1 MQLISSEP
9 GSPKRDIDLVSAWL
23 PRGRVHVLELGC
35 GRAELT
41 RAIAG
46 QHPQA
51 QITALEVDRT
61 QHALNLEAE
70 VPSNVQFGFGGADAI
85 PAPDGSFDMVLMA
98 KSLHH
103 VPMERMDRALTE
115 IARVLRTGGLALF
128 SEPVYAGEFN
138 AVMSI
143 FHDEK
148 RVREAAFATL
158 ERAVASGLF
167 ELAAEEF
174 YSAARRFAN
183 FEDFERRMIGVTH
196 TDHRL
201 TAAQMDA
208 VRERFARSVGDDG
221 AIFHQPMRVDV
232 LRKPQVRG

>member
-23 PRGRVHVLELGC
+23 PRGRVSVLELGC

-46 QHPQA
+46 KHPEA

-61 QHALNLEAE
+61 QHALNLAAEA
-70 VPSNVQFGFGGADAI
+70 PANVQFGFGGADDI

-103 VPMERMDRALTE
+103 VAMERMDRALTE
-115 IARVLRTGGLALF
+115 IARVLRAGGLALF

-143 FHDEK
+143 FHDE
-148 RVREAAFATL
+148 RVVREAAFAAL
-158 ERAVASGLF
+158 ERAVAGGLF

-174 YSAARRFAN
+174 HTALRRYAN
-183 FEDFERRMIGVTH
+183 FADFERRMIGVTH
-196 TDHRL
+196 TEHRL
-201 TAAQMDA
+201 STAQMAA
-208 VRERFARSVGDDG
+208 VRERFARSETAAG
-221 AIFHQPMRVDV
+221 ATFRQPMRVDV
-232 LRKPQVRG
+232 LRKPAVRG

>member
-1 MQLISSEP
+1 MQLIRREP
-9 GSPKRDIDLVSAWL
+9 GPPARDIDLFSAL
-23 PRGRVHVLELGC
+23 VPLHQARILELGC
-35 GRAELT
+35 GAAVLT
-41 RAIAG
+41 RAIAE
-46 QHPQA
+46 QYPDAHV
-51 QITALEVDRT
+51 TALEVDRV
-61 QHALNLEAE
+61 QHARNLE
-70 VPSNVQFGFGGADAI
+70 VRDLSNVAFGFGGADDI
-85 PAPDGSFDMVLMA
+85 PAPDGGFDVVLMA

-103 VPMERMDRALTE
+103 VPVHRMERALTE
-115 IARVLRTGGLALF
+115 IARVLRPGGLAYF

-232 LRKPQVRG
+232 LRRLQVRG